1 MGVFL
6 ISKLLLNYNDMKDIF
21 SLKESAKL
29 FDQNKKDLVNFTENY
44 FGLLSGIV
52 KDISSKLEKAKIDD
66 PNINSILSILLYPS
80 NAKIDDYIKALF
92 DFSSIIENLGDN
104 SVDELD
110 NTLNKKF
117 SINIYPRKSNNK
129 LNIQLKKTAT
139 GWSIYNPIFE
149 AWLETDKY
157 CTNHFFSILN
167 GSSINY
173 PEDLSGYLKWLWEI
187 STVYNLT
194 EQEVSNEFDE
204 LSKWINL
211 CNDYSPNTK
220 LGGYK

>member
-1 MGVFL
+1 MEVFE

-21 SLKESAKL
+21 SLRESAKL
-29 FDQNKKDLVNFTENY
+29 FDQHKKELVNFTENY
-44 FGLLSGIV
+44 FGLLSNIV
-52 KDISSKLEKAKIDD
+52 KDISFKLEEAKIDD
-66 PNINSILSILLYPS
+66 SAINSILPILLDPS
-80 NAKIDDYIKALF
+80 NANIDNYIKALL
-92 DFSSIIENLGDN
+92 DFSNIIENLGDN

-117 SINIYPRKSNNK
+117 SINIYPRKSNTK
-129 LNIQLKKTAT
+129 LNIQFKKTAD

-157 CTNHFFSILN
+157 CNNHFFSILN